1 MNAEFFKAIDD
12 IEKEKGIPREYMLEK
27 IKAAM
32 SAAVKRSEG
41 KDPSGG
47 ESNVFV
53 DVNDDKQTIAMY
65 LQKTV
70 VEEVTS
76 KSTELSIEE
85 AERYIS
91 HPAIGDVVNIP
102 LDATKFGR
110 IAAQAAKQVI
120 IQGIREAERN
130 MSYSEYNSKEHE
142 LLTGTV
148 THIDPERGTVSVNIS
163 SSEKYKEAILT
174 PNECVNGEVLN
185 VGDKI
190 KVYVIEVR
198 KGMNG
203 PKVLISRTHP
213 GLVKRLFELEVPEIY
228 DGIVEIKNIVR
239 EPGSRTKMSVFSNQ
253 PEIEPV
259 GACVGTKG
267 GRVSAIVEE
276 LRGEKIDIVRYSE
289 NPAEYIS
296 AALAPS
302 EVIKVEFPDGENSNR
317 AVVTVPADQLSLAIG
332 KEGQNVR
339 LAAKLT
345 GFKID
350 IHADTPAQEPQEPD
364 DDEEDEE
371 DEISEA
377 EDIEEE
383 REE

>member
-1 MNAEFFKAIDD
+1 MNADFFRAIDD

-32 SAAVKRSEG
+32 SAAVRRSEG
-41 KDPSGG
+41 KDPTGG

-53 DVNDDKQTIAMY
+53 DVNDEKQTIAMY

-70 VEEVTS
+70 VEEVVS
-76 KSTELSIEE
+76 KSTEMSVEE
-85 AERYIS
+85 AERYVP
-91 HPAIGDVVNIP
+91 HPVVGDVVNIP

-130 MSYSEYNSKEHE
+130 MSYNEYNSKEHE
-142 LLTGTV
+142 LLTGVV
-148 THIDPERGTVSVNIS
+148 THIDSERGIVSVNIS
-163 SSEKYKEAILT
+163 SNEKYKEAVLT

-203 PKVLISRTHP
+203 PRVMISRTHP

-228 DGIVEIKNIVR
+228 DGVVEIKNIVR

-259 GACVGTKG
+259 GACVGARG
-267 GRVSAIVEE
+267 GRVSAVVEE

-289 NPAEYIS
+289 DPKEYIS

-302 EVIKVEFPDGENSNR
+302 EVLKVELPDGEGSNR

-350 IHADTPAQEPQEPD
+350 IHADAPAEQPEEPSD
-364 DDEEDEE
+364 GDKDGS
-371 DEISEA
+371 SEA
-377 EDIEEE
+377 GAEEE
-383 REE
+383 HEE